1 MENRRKE
8 ILEHL
13 IQKGVFIPCPETV
26 EIGLDLDPTRI
37 SGRGVTLHSGCRL
50 LGPKTLILPG
60 VALGGEAPV
69 TVHNCQIGKDVKL
82 QGGFFQGCC
91 FLDGAVVGSGGQFR
105 EGCLMEE
112 RSRAA
117 HTVGLKQTILFPYV
131 TLGSLINFCDCFMA
145 GGTGEEDHSEVGSS
159 YIHFNYTPNQDKAT
173 ASLVG
178 DVPRGV
184 ILRERPIFLGGQ
196 GGMVGP
202 VRIGYGVV
210 VAAGTLVRKDL
221 LEENTI
227 LLGESAPAR
236 KFPFHPGLYTNPRR
250 LIEMNTRYIA
260 NLMAL
265 KRWYLDVRAPFAAGS
280 GEDRAL
286 HQGAVDK
293 IQEGCRER
301 LKRFGQVAARMERSI
316 EIYQAVTSGRAPTGA
331 IGLKRALAVG
341 WPEMERAFLEGM
353 EDPGDARLRERFLEG
368 LNEAASKGPG
378 NYLSVIKGL
387 RPEVSEAGTRWLQG
401 LVDGISER
409 ALQAMPGLP
418 FKRT

>member
-1 MENRRKE
+1 
-8 ILEHL
+8 
-13 IQKGVFIPCPETV
+13 
-26 EIGLDLDPTRI
+26 
-37 SGRGVTLHSGCRL
+37 
-50 LGPKTLILPG
+50 
-60 VALGGEAPV
+60 
-69 TVHNCQIGKDVKL
+69 
-82 QGGFFQGCC
+82 
-91 FLDGAVVGSGGQFR
+91 
-105 EGCLMEE
+105 
-112 RSRAA
+112 
-117 HTVGLKQTILFPYV
+117 
-131 TLGSLINFCDCFMA
+131 
-145 GGTGEEDHSEVGSS
+145 
-159 YIHFNYTPNQDKAT
+159 
-173 ASLVG
+173 
-178 DVPRGV
+178 
-184 ILRERPIFLGGQ
+184 
-196 GGMVGP
+196 
-202 VRIGYGVV
+202 VV

-236 KFPFHPGLYTNPRR
+236 KFPFHPGLYANPRR

-293 IQEGCRER
+293 IEEGCRER

-316 EIYQAVTSGRAPTGA
+316 EIYQEVTSGRAPTGA

-341 WPEMERAFLEGM
+341 WPEMERVFLEGM

-387 RPEVSEAGTRWLQG
+387 RPEVSEAGTRWLQS

-418 FKRT
+418 FKRK

>member
-1 MENRRKE
+1 MENRQRE
-8 ILEHL
+8 ILEQL
-13 IQKGVFIPCPETV
+13 IRKGVSIPCPETV
-26 EIGLDLDPTRI
+26 EIGPDLDPTRI

-82 QGGFFQGCC
+82 QGGFFQECC
-91 FLDGAVVGSGGQFR
+91 FLEGAIVGSGAQLR

-131 TLGSLINFCDCFMA
+131 TLGSLINFCDCLMA
-145 GGTGEEDHSEVGSS
+145 GGTSEEDHSEVGSS

-173 ASLVG
+173 ASLIG

-184 ILRERPIFLGGQ
+184 MLRERPIFLGGQ

-236 KFPFHPGLYTNPRR
+236 KFRFHPGLYTNPRR
-250 LIEMNTRYIA
+250 LIEMNTLYIA

-265 KRWYLDVRAPFAAGS
+265 RRWYLDVRAPFAAGS
-280 GEDRAL
+280 EEDRAL
-286 HQGAVDK
+286 HQGAVDRV
-293 IQEGCRER
+293 QEGCRER
-301 LKRFGQVAARMERSI
+301 LKRFGQVAGRMERSI
-316 EIYQAVTSGRAPTGA
+316 EIYQKVTSGRAPTGA
-331 IGLKRALAVG
+331 IRLKRALA
-341 WPEMERAFLEGM
+341 
-353 EDPGDARLRERFLEG
+353 
-368 LNEAASKGPG
+368 
-378 NYLSVIKGL
+378 
-387 RPEVSEAGTRWLQG
+387 
-401 LVDGISER
+401 
-409 ALQAMPGLP
+409 
-418 FKRT
+418 